1 MSAHAPFAPSAAER
15 WMSCPGSFQAELG
28 LSRPTSLYAEEGTTA
43 HAIFTQALLH
53 DVSPYQLTDDSLMA
67 KPLHEAWLAAK
78 QLIAGRRFLV
88 EQRLEPMPG
97 LPDLWGT
104 SDIIVFDRFGHVV
117 MVIDL
122 KFGSG
127 VVVEPNT
134 VQLLIYALLAA
145 QQFGGSPDGITA
157 VIVQPRALHSAGPV
171 RDYHY
176 SVDALNAFLGEIQ
189 RRVSAALQL
198 EAPRVSGLWCRFC
211 AAKNICTTRHHN
223 LPQTSSSPFH
233 QGRPSA

>member
-1 MSAHAPFAPSAAER
+1 
-15 WMSCPGSFQAELG
+15 MSCPGSFQAELG
-28 LSRPTSLYAEEGTTA
+28 IMRAASLYAEEGTVA
-43 HAIFTQALLH
+43 HSIFAQALLR

-88 EQRLEPMPG
+88 ERKLDPLPG
-97 LPDLWGT
+97 MPDLWGT
-104 SDIIVFDRFGHVV
+104 SDVIVFDRNGYVV

-127 VVVEPNT
+127 VVVEPDT

-145 QQFGGSPDGITA
+145 QQFGGSPNGITV
-157 VIVQPRALHSAGPV
+157 VIVQPRVLHSAGPV
-171 RDYHY
+171 RDHHY
-176 SVDALNAFLGEIQ
+176 TVDDLSAFLGELQ
-189 RRVSAALQL
+189 RGIWTALQP

-211 AAKNICTTRHHN
+211 AAKHRCPVRHHN
-223 LPQTSSSPFH
+223 LPPTSSSPFH